1 MQSFKSHQN
10 KLKMKTLNIIIAAL
24 LVTCSIQAQMVA
36 KSQSGTFLLKNAT
49 LHTVTNGTMKGD
61 ILIKDGKI
69 ADIGTISQAEAGS
82 TTIELTGKHIYPGM
96 IDGGTKLG
104 LSEVGSVSLTQD
116 YRELGSFTPHMQA
129 LTAVNPNSVSIPVT
143 RTNGVTTVIAKT
155 EGGLFPGTAAL
166 INLHGYTPQQMYAGF
181 KGVQLNFPA
190 TGRRGRWDR
199 RKDEDIKKDSEKA
212 LKKLNE
218 IWKKAVQY
226 AKIDSAGTAGRKTRD
241 DYNPQMDA
249 LLPIVNGEAPL
260 MIEVNKD
267 KDIKAAIKWVADNKV
282 NAIFTG
288 VSEGYRVTKELA
300 KSGVPVITGPV
311 LSIPGRSSASY
322 DIAYKNAGIM
332 QKAGIRVAI
341 RTNETENVRN
351 LPFNAGF
358 AAAYG
363 MGVEEALKAVTIIPA
378 EIFGV
383 ADQLGSLEKGK
394 VANLFICD
402 GDPFET
408 KTQVE
413 HLFIKGYK
421 VPIESR
427 HTLLYDE
434 FLKRDPGVD
443 R

>member
-1 MQSFKSHQN
+1 MIVF
-10 KLKMKTLNIIIAAL
+10 AAF
-24 LVTCSIQAQMVA
+24 SANGQMVA

-69 ADIGTISQAEAGS
+69 AEVGTVNQAEAGS
-82 TTIELTGKHIYPGM
+82 TTIECTGKHIYPGM
-96 IDGGTKLG
+96 IDGGTNLG

-116 YRELGSFTPHMQA
+116 YRELGDFTPHMQA

-143 RTNGVTTVIAKT
+143 RTNGVTTIIAKT
-155 EGGLFPGTAAL
+155 AGGLFPGTAAL
-166 INLHGYTPQQMYAGF
+166 VNLHGYTPQQMYAGF
-181 KGVQLNFPA
+181 KGVQMNFPS
-190 TGRRGRWDR
+190 TGKRGRWDR
-199 RKDEDIKKDSEKA
+199 RSAEDIKKDGDKA
-212 LKKLNE
+212 LKKMNG
-218 IWKKAVQY
+218 IWKKAKQY
-226 AKIDSAGTAGRKTRD
+226 AAIDSAATALGKKRD

-249 LLPIVNGEAPL
+249 LLPVVNGESHL

-267 KDIKAAIKWVADNKV
+267 KDIKAAIKWVEENDVK
-282 NAIFTG
+282 AIFTG
-288 VSEGYRVTKELA
+288 VSEGYRVLDELA
-300 KSGVPVITGPV
+300 KSGIPVVTGPV
-311 LSIPGRSSASY
+311 LSIPGRASAAY
-322 DIAYKNAGIM
+322 DISYKNPGLMQQAGI
-332 QKAGIRVAI
+332 KVAI
-341 RTNETENVRN
+341 RTNDTENVRN

-383 ADQLGSLEKGK
+383 SDQLGSLTKGK

-413 HLFIKGYK
+413 NLFIEGYK

-434 FLKRDPGVD
+434 FLKRDPGVGSN
-443 R
+443 

>member
-1 MQSFKSHQN
+1 MK
-10 KLKMKTLNIIIAAL
+10 KLYNIL
-24 LVTCSIQAQMVA
+24 LLMLVVGGLQAQIVT
-36 KSQSGTFLLKNAT
+36 KSKSGSFLLKNAT
-49 LHTVTNGTMKGD
+49 LHTVTNGTMTGD
-61 ILIKDGKI
+61 LLIKDGKI
-69 ADIGTISQAEAGS
+69 AAVGTVSENAGATVIDCS
-82 TTIELTGKHIYPGM
+82 GKHIYPGM
-96 IDGGTKLG
+96 IDGGTFLG

-116 YRELGSFTPHMQA
+116 YRELGDFTPHMQA

-155 EGGLFPGTAAL
+155 AGGLFPGTAAL

-199 RKDEDIKKDSEKA
+199 RSDEDIKKDSDKAMKKLNGIWEKA
-212 LKKLNE
+212 L
-218 IWKKAVQY
+218 QY
-226 AKIDSAGTAGRKTRD
+226 AAIDSAATATGMKRD
-241 DYNPQMDA
+241 DYNPQMDV
-249 LLPIVNGEAPL
+249 LMSIVRGEGHL

-267 KDIKAAIKWVADNKV
+267 KDIKAAIKWVEKNKV

-288 VSEGYRVTKELA
+288 VSEGYRVVEELKA
-300 KSGVPVITGPV
+300 SGISVITGPV
-311 LSIPGRSSASY
+311 LSIPGRSSAAY

-332 QKAGIRVAI
+332 QKAGIKVAI
-341 RTNETENVRN
+341 RSNDTENVRN

-363 MGVEEALKAVTIIPA
+363 MGIEEALKAVTIIPA

-383 ADQLGSLEKGK
+383 SDMLGSLEEGK
-394 VANLFICD
+394 IANLFVTD

-413 HLFIKGYK
+413 YLFIDGFN
-421 VPIESR
+421 VAVESR

-443 R
+443 K

>member
-1 MQSFKSHQN
+1 
-10 KLKMKTLNIIIAAL
+10 MKKINILVVFLFAAF
-24 LVTCSIQAQMVA
+24 SMQAQMTT
-36 KSQSGTFLLKNAT
+36 KSQKGVFLLKNAT
-49 LHTVTNGTMKGD
+49 LHTVTKGTVKGD
-61 ILIKDGKI
+61 ILIKDGLI
-69 ADIGTISQAEAGS
+69 AEVGTITQAEAGS
-82 TTIELTGKHIYPGM
+82 TTIELSGKHIYPGM
-96 IDGGTKLG
+96 IDGGTNLG

-116 YRELGSFTPHMQA
+116 YRELGDFTPHMQA

-155 EGGLFPGTAAL
+155 AGGLFPGTAAL
-166 INLHGYTPQQMYAGF
+166 VNLHGYTPQQMYAGF
-181 KGVQLNFPA
+181 KGVQLNFPS

-199 RKDEDIKKDSEKA
+199 RSEEDIKKDGENA
-212 LKKLNE
+212 MKKLND
-218 IWKKAVQY
+218 IWKKAEQY
-226 AKIDSAGTAGRKTRD
+226 AAIDSAGAAMNKTRD

-249 LLPIVNGEAPL
+249 LLSVVNGEGSL

-267 KDIKAAIKWVADNKV
+267 KDIKA
-282 NAIFTG
+282 
-288 VSEGYRVTKELA
+288 
-300 KSGVPVITGPV
+300 GPV
-311 LSIPGRSSASY
+311 LSIPGRSSAAY
-322 DIAYKNAGIM
+322 DSAYKNAGLM
-332 QKAGIRVAI
+332 QQAGIKVAI
-341 RTNETENVRN
+341 RSNDTENVRN

-363 MGVEEALKAVTIIPA
+363 MGVEEALKSVTIVPA

-383 ADQLGSLEKGK
+383 GDQLGSLEKGK
-394 VANLFICD
+394 VANLFITD

-413 HLFIKGYK
+413 HLFIGGYK

-434 FLKRDPGVD
+434 FLQRDPGVD

>member
-1 MQSFKSHQN
+1 
-10 KLKMKTLNIIIAAL
+10 MKRINIILAIILIAA
-24 LVTCSIQAQMVA
+24 SMQAQMVA
-36 KSQSGTFLLKNAT
+36 KSQNGTFLLKNAT
-49 LHTVTNGTMKGD
+49 LHTVTNGTMQGD

-69 ADIGTISQAEAGS
+69 ADIGEINQAEAGS

-96 IDGGTKLG
+96 IDGGTNLG

-116 YRELGSFTPHMQA
+116 YRELGDFTPHMQA

-143 RTNGVTTVIAKT
+143 RTNGVTTVISKT
-155 EGGLFPGTAAL
+155 AGGLFPGTASL

-181 KGVQLNFPA
+181 KGVQMNFPS

-212 LKKLNE
+212 IKKLDD
-218 IWKKAVQY
+218 IWSKALQY
-226 AKIDSAGTAGRKTRD
+226 AKIDSAASAGKHKRD

-249 LLPIVNGEAPL
+249 ILPVIKGQVPL

-267 KDIKAAIKWVADNKV
+267 KDIKAAIKWVAKNDV

-300 KSGVPVITGPV
+300 ESGISVITGPV
-311 LSIPGRSSASY
+311 LSIPGRASAKY
-322 DIAYKNAGIM
+322 DIAYKNPGIM
-332 QKAGIRVAI
+332 QQAGIKVAL
-341 RTNETENVRN
+341 RTNEIENVRN

-363 MGVEEALKAVTIIPA
+363 MGIEEALKAITIVPA
-378 EIFGV
+378 EIFGI

-394 VANLFICD
+394 VANLFVSD

-413 HLFIKGYK
+413 HLFIEGYK

-434 FLKRDPGVD
+434 FLERDPGVD

>member
-1 MQSFKSHQN
+1 
-10 KLKMKTLNIIIAAL
+10 MKIINIIITTL
-24 LVTCSIQAQMVA
+24 FMTCVLQAQMVS

-49 LHTVTNGTMKGD
+49 LHTVSNGTMVGD

-69 ADIGTISQAEAGS
+69 ADMGTITQAEAGS
-82 TTIELTGKHIYPGM
+82 TTIELTGMHIYPGM

-116 YRELGSFTPHMQA
+116 YRELGDFTPHMQA

-181 KGVQLNFPA
+181 KGVQMNFPA

-212 LKKLNE
+212 LKKLND

-226 AKIDSAGTAGRKTRD
+226 AKIDSAATASGKKRD

-249 LLPIVNGEAPL
+249 LLPIVNGTAPL

-267 KDIKAAIKWVADNKV
+267 KDIKAAIKWVEKNKIK
-282 NAIFTG
+282 AIFTG
-288 VSEGYRVTKELA
+288 VSEGYRVTEELA
-300 KSGVPVITGPV
+300 AAGVSVITGPV

-332 QKAGIRVAI
+332 QKAGIKVAI

-383 ADQLGSLEKGK
+383 DDQLGSLDKGK
-394 VANLFICD
+394 VANLFVCD

-408 KTQVE
+408 KTQIE
-413 HLFIKGYK
+413 YLFIAGYK

>member
-1 MQSFKSHQN
+1 MK
-10 KLKMKTLNIIIAAL
+10 KLYIIIAFLTIGYTAQ
-24 LVTCSIQAQMVA
+24 SQMVA

-49 LHTVTNGTMKGD
+49 LHTVTNGTITGD
-61 ILIKDGKI
+61 LLIKDGKI
-69 ADIGTISQAEAGS
+69 AEIGDITQMEAGS
-82 TTIELTGKHIYPGM
+82 TTIECTGKHVYPGL
-96 IDGGTKLG
+96 IDGGTNLG

-116 YRELGSFTPHMQA
+116 YRELGDFTPHMQA

-155 EGGLFPGTAAL
+155 AGGLFPGTAAL

-181 KGVQLNFPA
+181 KGVQMNFPS

-199 RKDEDIKKDSEKA
+199 RKDEDIKKDGEKA
-212 LKKLNE
+212 MKKMNG
-218 IWKKAVQY
+218 IWEKAVQY
-226 AKIDSAGTAGRKTRD
+226 AKIDSAGAALRKTRD

-249 LLPIVNGEAPL
+249 LLDVVRGNASL

-267 KDIKAAIKWVADNKV
+267 KDIKAAIEWATKNNI
-282 NAIFTG
+282 NAILTG
-288 VSEGYRVTKELA
+288 VSEGYRVTKEIA
-300 KSGVPVITGPV
+300 ESGFPVVTGPV
-311 LSIPGRSSASY
+311 LSIPGRTSAAY

-332 QKAGIRVAI
+332 QKAGIKVAI
-341 RTNETENVRN
+341 RTNDTENVRN

-358 AAAYG
+358 AATYG
-363 MGVEEALKAVTIIPA
+363 MGIEEALKAITIIPA

-394 VANLFICD
+394 VANLFVCD

-408 KTQVE
+408 RSQVE
-413 HLFIKGYK
+413 QLFIDGYM

-434 FLKRDPGVD
+434 FLKRDPGV
-443 R
+443 RE

>member
-1 MQSFKSHQN
+1 
-10 KLKMKTLNIIIAAL
+10 MKRINIILAIILIAA
-24 LVTCSIQAQMVA
+24 SMQAQMVA

-49 LHTVTNGTMKGD
+49 LHTVTNGTMQGD

-69 ADIGTISQAEAGS
+69 ADIGEINQAEAGS

-96 IDGGTKLG
+96 IDGGTNLG

-116 YRELGSFTPHMQA
+116 YRELGDFTPHMQA

-143 RTNGVTTVIAKT
+143 RTNGVTTVISKT
-155 EGGLFPGTAAL
+155 AGGLFPGTASL

-181 KGVQLNFPA
+181 KGVQMNFPS

-212 LKKLNE
+212 IKKLDD
-218 IWKKAVQY
+218 IWSKALQY
-226 AKIDSAGTAGRKTRD
+226 AKIDSAASAGKHKRD

-249 LLPIVNGEAPL
+249 ILPVIKGQVPL

-267 KDIKAAIKWVADNKV
+267 KDIKAAIKWVAKNDV

-300 KSGVPVITGPV
+300 ESGISVITGPV
-311 LSIPGRSSASY
+311 LSIPGRASAKY
-322 DIAYKNAGIM
+322 DIAYKNPGIM
-332 QKAGIRVAI
+332 QQAGIKVAL
-341 RTNETENVRN
+341 RTNEIENVRN

-363 MGVEEALKAVTIIPA
+363 MGIEEALKAITIVPA
-378 EIFGV
+378 EIFGI

-394 VANLFICD
+394 VANLFVSD

-413 HLFIKGYK
+413 HLFIEGYK

-434 FLKRDPGVD
+434 FLERDPGVD